1 MPLALCLAV
10 ACGYHMAG
18 SGKLP
23 GGIQKIAV
31 NVLENRSGETG
42 VETTMTN
49 AVVIELNRRRKGV
62 VVDEAQAEG
71 ILGGTIESLRSDTVS
86 HKGSHTSL
94 ERRVYVT
101 VSLKLTDPKGK
112 VLWKANRLQAE
123 QAYPVVEGDKP
134 ATENNRRQAI
144 ATLAQRLAENIYRRL
159 TDEF

>member
-31 NVLENRSGETG
+31 NVLDNRSGETG

-49 AVVIELNRRRKGV
+49 AVVIELNRRRKGI
-62 VVDEAQAEG
+62 VVDMAQAEG
-71 ILGGTIESLRSDTVS
+71 ILSGTIESLSSDTVS

-112 VLWKANRLQAE
+112 VLWKANQLQAE

-144 ATLAQRLAENIYRRL
+144 AALAQRLAENIYRRL